1 MPRRRKDWGPSP
13 TGGSVNLGMDLEDS
27 MVYGLTYVLLPG
39 IYHRLRGLV
48 MICHSYKIS
57 RCQDDFQSSGLSI
70 KPSYLTAEQE
80 KKFTFGDNYWSPG
93 PHNKPEEQKTLSDG
107 KNHAAWKTMIPI
119 RPKSKSSM
127 EHPVD
132 GAGLISY
139 LTNSW
144 LTPLMIQG
152 FQKRLN
158 EHTVP
163 PLSIYDSSEKNSERL
178 RYLWEEEVA
187 RYGYEKAS
195 VTRVLFRFQRTRF
208 CFDILASIFFSIMSV
223 LGPVLLVP
231 KILENSIDVSKNLS
245 YSIGLCFALFFTEC
259 LKSFSLCACWT
270 INHRTGARLRT
281 AACSLAFEKLMEF
294 RSLTHISVGETIS
307 FFTSDINH
315 LFEGACFGP
324 LIIITLATIVTA
336 SASTYVTLGP
346 TAFLGIVCY
355 LLTFPLQAVLTKII
369 VRLQNKTA
377 EVSDK
382 RIRITTEI
390 LTCIKLIKMYSWE
403 KPFSA
408 IIKALRNKEQKLSEK
423 CGFLQSLN
431 TSVLFVAPT
440 VATVVMFLVHTGL
453 KLELTTSVAFTAVA
467 TLSTLKLSVFFV
479 PFSIKGFTN
488 SESAAQRLKK
498 FFLKECPAFY
508 VQELKGSA
516 ALVFDNATLSWE
528 WNDSGICNGAMEMN
542 GKGDCADKP
551 AVVSSQVKNQRLS
564 QLGEKKTNLGPV
576 LHNINIVVP
585 KGKILGICGNTGS
598 GKSCLLSA
606 ILGEMNLHSGSVGV
620 NGSLAYVPQQPWIF
634 SGTVRSNILMGEK
647 YDQARYHHVIHSCS
661 LKRDLEILPYGDMS
675 EIGERGLN
683 LSGGQRQRISL
694 ARAVYADRDIYL
706 LDDPLSAV
714 DAHVGKHIFEECIK
728 KALSGK
734 TMVLVTHQL
743 QYLEFC
749 DYIILL
755 KDGKI
760 SESGT
765 HDELLQKKG
774 QYAQLIQKICGET
787 AQNVTDGAK
796 NIGEKTEVDLYSQEG
811 FFNENPVLET
821 QLTEKE
827 EMEEGSLSWKVYHYY
842 IQGAGGY
849 IITFL
854 TFFIMMVN
862 VSLTTFS
869 FWWLSHWLHQGSG
882 ASNSTRINGTK
893 YMGPGSLLD
902 NPQFH
907 IYQIVYGVSA
917 LALIF
922 TGVMSSGFFTRTTRK
937 SATVLHNTLFMKIL
951 HCPMSFFD
959 TTPNG
964 RFLNCFSG
972 DLNELDQM
980 LPMVA
985 EEFLLLLFVVVS
997 ILIIVV
1003 ILSPYFLI
1011 VGSIVGIIF
1020 LILFQAFKKTI
1031 NVIKRL
1037 ENYSRSPLYSH
1048 IITSLNGLS
1057 SIHVY
1062 GTANDY
1068 IQEFR
1073 RLTDNHCNYVF
1084 LFLSTTRWTSLRLEL
1099 LTNLITLAVALFVVL
1114 SPSSISYSYK
1124 AMAISYV
1131 LQLATNFQACAR
1143 LGSETEARFTSAE
1156 RILQYMKL
1164 SVPESS
1170 LHIKGV
1176 SCPPDW
1182 PQQGQ
1187 IVFKDYQMKYRD
1199 NTPIV
1204 LNDINLTFYS
1214 QEVVGI
1220 VGRTGS
1226 GKSSLAVALFR
1237 LVEPAAGSI
1246 FIDNIDICSLGLED
1260 LRSKLS
1266 IIPQDPV
1273 LLSGTIRFNLDPFE
1287 SYTDEQIWQALERT
1301 CLTKTIS
1308 KLPEKL
1314 LAEVVENGGN
1324 FSVGEKQL
1332 LCIAR
1337 ALLRNSKIIL
1347 IDEATA
1353 SIDVDTDA
1361 LIQHTIREAFHG
1373 CTVLIIAH
1381 RITTVL
1387 DCDRILVMDNG
1398 KVLEYDKPE
1407 VLQQRPNS
1415 AFSAL
1420 LAAAHKNIKLEQ

>member
-13 TGGSVNLGMDLEDS
+13 TGGSVNLGMDMEDS
-27 MVYGLTYVLLPG
+27 MVYGLTY
-39 IYHRLRGLV
+39 
-48 MICHSYKIS
+48 
-57 RCQDDFQSSGLSI
+57 
-70 KPSYLTAEQE
+70 
-80 KKFTFGDNYWSPG
+80 KKFTLGDSYWSPG
-93 PHNKPEEQKTLSDG
+93 PHNKPEGPKALSDG
-107 KNHAAWKTMIPI
+107 KYHAAWKTMIPI
-119 RPKSKSSM
+119 RPKSKSSTA
-127 EHPVD
+127 HPVD
-132 GAGLISY
+132 HAGLFSY

-152 FQKRLN
+152 FRKHLN

-163 PLSIYDSSEKNSERL
+163 SLSVYDTSEKNSKRL
-178 RYLWEEEVA
+178 RKLWEEEVA
-187 RYGYEKAS
+187 RHGYENAS
-195 VTRVLFRFQRTRF
+195 VTRVLFKFQRTRF
-208 CFDILASIFFSIMSV
+208 CIDVLASIFFSIMSV

-231 KILENSIDVSKNLS
+231 KILENSVAVSRNLS
-245 YSIGLCFALFFTEC
+245 YSIGLCFALFFCEC
-259 LKSFSLCACWT
+259 LKSFGLCASWI
-270 INHRTGARLRT
+270 INQRTGTRLRT

-294 RSLTHISVGETIS
+294 RSLTRISVGEAIS
-307 FFTSDINH
+307 FFASDANH
-315 LFEGACFGP
+315 LFEGACFSP
-324 LIIITLATIVTA
+324 LIIITLSTVVAA
-336 SASTYVTLGP
+336 SVSTYITLGP
-346 TAFLGIVCY
+346 TALVGIACY
-355 LLTFPLQAVLTKII
+355 LLIFPLQAFLTKTI
-369 VRLQNKTA
+369 VRLHHRTS

-382 RIRITTEI
+382 RIRTTSEV

-408 IIKALRNKEQKLSEK
+408 IIKALRDKEQKLLEK

-431 TSVLFVAPT
+431 TAILFIAPT
-440 VATVVMFLVHTGL
+440 VATVVMFLVHTAL

-467 TLSTLKLSVFFV
+467 TLNSLRLSVFFV

-488 SESAAQRLKK
+488 SQSAAQRLKK

-508 VQELKGSA
+508 VQELKGSDS
-516 ALVFDNATLSWE
+516 LVLDNATLSWE
-528 WNDSGICNGAMEMN
+528 WDNGGICNGALEMN
-542 GKGDCADKP
+542 GNGDCPEKP
-551 AVVSSQVKNQRLS
+551 AVGSSQGKNQSPRRLS
-564 QLGEKKTNLGPV
+564 QLGERKTSLGPV
-576 LHNINIVVP
+576 LHNISIVVP
-585 KGKILGICGNTGS
+585 KGKILGVCGNTGS

-620 NGSLAYVPQQPWIF
+620 NGSLAYVPQQAWIF
-634 SGTVRSNILMGEK
+634 SGTVRSNILMGGK
-647 YDQARYHHVIHSCS
+647 YDQARYHQVIHSCS
-661 LKRDLEILPYGDMS
+661 LTRDLEILPYGDMT

-683 LSGGQRQRISL
+683 LSGGQKQRISL
-694 ARAVYADRDIYL
+694 ARAVYANCEIYL

-714 DAHVGKHIFEECIK
+714 DAHVGKQIFEECIK
-728 KALSGK
+728 KALKGK
-734 TMVLVTHQL
+734 TMILVTHQL

-749 DYIILL
+749 DQIILL

-765 HDELLQKKG
+765 HGELLQKKG

-787 AQNVTDGAK
+787 VQNATNGAK
-796 NIGEKTEVDLYSQEG
+796 NTEEMTQVEISKEG
-811 FFNENPVLET
+811 FFNENSVLET

-827 EMEEGSLSWKVYHYY
+827 EMEEGSLSWKVYHHY

-854 TFFIMMVN
+854 TFLLMMVN
-862 VSLTTFS
+862 VGLTTFS
-869 FWWLSHWLHQGSG
+869 FWWLSHWLNQGPG
-882 ASNSTRINGTK
+882 ANNSSKINGTEQ
-893 YMGPGSLLD
+893 MGPGSLLD
-902 NPQFH
+902 NPQMPF
-907 IYQIVYGVSA
+907 YQLVYGVSA
-917 LALIF
+917 LTLIF
-922 TGVMSSGFFTRTTRK
+922 TGVISSVFFTKTTRRA
-937 SATVLHNTLFMKIL
+937 STTLHNNLFMKIL

-959 TTPNG
+959 TTPDG

-972 DLNELDQM
+972 DLNELDQI
-980 LPMVA
+980 LPLIA
-985 EEFLLLLFVVVS
+985 EEFLLLFFIVVS
-997 ILIIVV
+997 ILIIVI

-1011 VGSIVGIIF
+1011 VGSIIGVIF

-1037 ENYSRSPLYSH
+1037 ENYSRSPFFSH
-1048 IITSLNGLS
+1048 VLTSLQGLS

-1062 GTANDY
+1062 GRTNDY

-1073 RLTDNHCNYVF
+1073 RLTDNHCNYVL
-1084 LFLSTTRWTSLRLEL
+1084 LFVSATRWISLRLEL
-1099 LTNLITLAVALFVVL
+1099 LTNLMTLAVALFVVL
-1114 SPSSISYSYK
+1114 SPSSVTYSYK
-1124 AMAISYV
+1124 ALVMSYV
-1131 LQLATNFQACAR
+1131 LQLAANFQACAR

-1164 SVPESS
+1164 SVPESP
-1170 LHIKGV
+1170 LHISGV
-1176 SCPPDW
+1176 SCPPGW

-1187 IVFKDYQMKYRD
+1187 ITFKDYQMKYRN

-1204 LNDINLTFYS
+1204 LNDINLTFHS

-1266 IIPQDPV
+1266 VIPQDPV

-1287 SYTDEQIWQALERT
+1287 NFTDEQIWQALERT

-1324 FSVGEKQL
+1324 FSVGERQL

-1337 ALLRNSKIIL
+1337 AILRNSKIIL

-1398 KVLEYDKPE
+1398 RVLEYDKPE
-1407 VLQQRPNS
+1407 VLQQRPDS

-1420 LAAAHKNIKLEQ
+1420 LAAAQKA

>member
-1 MPRRRKDWGPSP
+1 MPRRRKEWGPNP
-13 TGGSVNLGMDLEDS
+13 TSGSVNLGMDLEDN
-27 MVYGLTYVLLPG
+27 MVYGLTY
-39 IYHRLRGLV
+39 
-48 MICHSYKIS
+48 
-57 RCQDDFQSSGLSI
+57 
-70 KPSYLTAEQE
+70 

-93 PHNKPEEQKTLSDG
+93 PHNKPEGQKALSDG
-107 KNHAAWKTMIPI
+107 KYHAWKTMIPI

-127 EHPVD
+127 AHPVD
-132 GAGLISY
+132 DAGLISY

-152 FQKRLN
+152 FQERLN

-163 PLSIYDSSEKNSERL
+163 PLSIHDSSEKNSKRL

-208 CFDILASIFFSIMSV
+208 CFDVLASIFFSIMSV

-259 LKSFSLCACWT
+259 LKSLGLCACWT

-324 LIIITLATIVTA
+324 LITITLATIVAA

-355 LLTFPLQAVLTKII
+355 LLIFPLQAVLTKII
-369 VRLQNKTA
+369 VRLQHKTA

-408 IIKALRNKEQKLSEK
+408 IIKALRSKEQKLSEK

-431 TSVLFVAPT
+431 TSVLFIAPT
-440 VATVVMFLVHTGL
+440 VATVVMFLAHTGL

-467 TLSTLKLSVFFV
+467 TLNTLRLSVFFV
-479 PFSIKGFTN
+479 PFSTKGFTN

-551 AVVSSQVKNQRLS
+551 VMVSSQVKNQRLS
-564 QLGEKKTNLGPV
+564 QLGERKTSLGPV

-620 NGSLAYVPQQPWIF
+620 NGSLAYVPQQAWIF

-647 YDQARYHHVIHSCS
+647 YDQARYHQVIYSCS
-661 LKRDLEILPYGDMS
+661 LKRDLEILPYGDMT

-787 AQNVTDGAK
+787 VQNATDGAK
-796 NIGEKTEVDLYSQEG
+796 NIAEKTEVDLYSQEG

-869 FWWLSHWLHQGSG
+869 FWWLSHWLHRGSG

-902 NPQFH
+902 NPQIH

-922 TGVMSSGFFTRTTRK
+922 TGVMSSDFFTRTTRK
-937 SATVLHNTLFMKIL
+937 AATVLHNTLFMKIL

-985 EEFLLLLFVVVS
+985 EEFLLLFFVVVS
-997 ILIIVV
+997 ILIIVI

-1084 LFLSTTRWTSLRLEL
+1084 LFVSTTRWISLRLEL

-1124 AMAISYV
+1124 AMAMSYV
-1131 LQLATNFQACAR
+1131 LQLAANFQACAR

-1176 SCPPDW
+1176 SCPPGW

-1246 FIDNIDICSLGLED
+1246 YIDNVDICSLGLED

-1324 FSVGEKQL
+1324 FSVGERQL

-1387 DCDRILVMDNG
+1387 DCDRILVLDNG

>member
-1 MPRRRKDWGPSP
+1 MPKRKKAWGPKL

-27 MVYGLTYVLLPG
+27 MVYGLTY
-39 IYHRLRGLV
+39 
-48 MICHSYKIS
+48 
-57 RCQDDFQSSGLSI
+57 
-70 KPSYLTAEQE
+70 
-80 KKFTFGDNYWSPG
+80 KKFTLGDSYWNPG
-93 PHNKPEEQKTLSDG
+93 PANKPEGQKALSEG
-107 KNHAAWKTMIPI
+107 KYHAAWRTMIPI
-119 RPKSKSSM
+119 RPKSKFSTV
-127 EHPVD
+127 HPVD
-132 GAGLISY
+132 NAGLFSY
-139 LTNSW
+139 LTISW
-144 LTPLMIQG
+144 LTPLMILG
-152 FQKRLN
+152 FWKGLN
-158 EHTVP
+158 EHTIP
-163 PLSIYDSSEKNSERL
+163 TLSVYDNSEKNSKRL
-178 RYLWEEEVA
+178 RKLWEEEVA

-195 VTRVLFRFQRTRF
+195 VTHVLFKFQRTRF

-231 KILENSIDVSKNLS
+231 KILENGADTSNSLFS
-245 YSIGLCFALFFTEC
+245 SIGLCFALFFTEC
-259 LKSFSLCACWT
+259 LKSFGLCSCWI
-270 INHRTGARLRT
+270 INQRTGTRLKI
-281 AACSLAFEKLMEF
+281 AASSLAFEKLMEF
-294 RSLTHISVGETIS
+294 RSLTHISVGEAIS
-307 FFTSDINH
+307 FFASDVNH

-324 LIIITLATIVTA
+324 LIFITFATVIAA
-336 SASTYVTLGP
+336 SVSTYIILGP
-346 TAFLGIVCY
+346 TAFIGITCY
-355 LLTFPLQAVLTKII
+355 LLIFPLQAFLTKII
-369 VRLQNKTA
+369 VKLQHQIA
-377 EVSDK
+377 EISDR
-382 RIRITTEI
+382 RIRTTSEV

-403 KPFSA
+403 KSFST
-408 IIKALRNKEQKLSEK
+408 IIKALRSKEQKLLEK

-431 TSVLFVAPT
+431 SAILFIAPT
-440 VATVVMFLVHTGL
+440 LATVVMFLVHTAL
-453 KLELTTSVAFTAVA
+453 NLELNTSVAFTAVA
-467 TLSTLKLSVFFV
+467 TLNSLRLSVFFV

-488 SESAAQRLKK
+488 SQSAAKRMKK

-508 VQELKGSA
+508 VQELEGSA
-516 ALVFDNATLSWE
+516 ALVLDNATLSWE
-528 WNDSGICNGAMEMN
+528 WNSSGICNGTIEMN
-542 GKGDCADKP
+542 GDGDFPDKP
-551 AVVSSQVKNQRLS
+551 AVGSYQGKNQPTWKLS
-564 QLGEKKTNLGPV
+564 PSEKRKLSLGPV
-576 LHNINIVVP
+576 LHNISIVVP
-585 KGKILGICGNTGS
+585 KGKILGVCGNTGS

-606 ILGEMNLHSGSVGV
+606 ILGEMNLLAGTVGV
-620 NGSLAYVPQQPWIF
+620 NGSLAYVPQQAWIF
-634 SGTVRSNILMGEK
+634 SGTVQSNILMGEK
-647 YDQARYHHVIHSCS
+647 YDKARYHQVIHCCS
-661 LKRDLEILPYGDMS
+661 LKRDLEILPFGDMT
-675 EIGERGLN
+675 EIGEQGLN
-683 LSGGQRQRISL
+683 LSGGQKQRISL
-694 ARAVYADRDIYL
+694 ARAVYANREIYL

-714 DAHVGKHIFEECIK
+714 DIHVGKQIFEECIK

-749 DYIILL
+749 DQILLL

-760 SESGT
+760 CESGT

-774 QYAQLIQKICGET
+774 QYAQLIQKICGE
-787 AQNVTDGAK
+787 AVQNATDGAK
-796 NIGEKTEVDLYSQEG
+796 NTTEKTQVDLYSQEE
-811 FFNENPVLET
+811 FFNENSVLET

-827 EMEEGSLSWKVYHYY
+827 KMEEGSLSWKVYHHY

-849 IITFL
+849 IVAFL
-854 TFFIMMVN
+854 NFLFMMVN

-882 ASNSTRINGTK
+882 ASKSSKINGTQQ
-893 YMGPGSLLD
+893 MGSGNLLD
-902 NPQFH
+902 NPQMPF
-907 IYQIVYGVSA
+907 YQIVYGVSA

-922 TGVMSSGFFTRTTRK
+922 TGVISSGLFTKTTRK
-937 SATVLHNTLFMKIL
+937 ASTALHNNLFMKIL

-959 TTPNG
+959 TTPDG

-972 DLNELDQM
+972 DLNELDQI
-980 LPMVA
+980 LPLIS
-985 EEFLLLLFVVVS
+985 EEFLLLFFMVLS
-997 ILIIVV
+997 ILIIVI
-1003 ILSPYFLI
+1003 ILSPYFLL
-1011 VGSIVGIIF
+1011 VGSIIGVF
-1020 LILFQAFKKTI
+1020 TFILFQAFKKTI

-1037 ENYSRSPLYSH
+1037 ENYSRSPFFSH
-1048 IITSLNGLS
+1048 ILTSLHGLS

-1062 GTANDY
+1062 GKNNDY

-1084 LFLSTTRWTSLRLEL
+1084 LFVSATRWISLRIEL
-1099 LTNLITLAVALFVVL
+1099 LTNLMTLAVSLFVVL
-1114 SPSSISYSYK
+1114 SPSSITYSYK
-1124 AMAISYV
+1124 AMVMSYV
-1131 LQLATNFQACAR
+1131 LQLAANFQACAR
-1143 LGSETEARFTSAE
+1143 LASETEARFTSAE

-1164 SVPESS
+1164 SVPESP

-1176 SCPPDW
+1176 TCPPGW

-1187 IVFKDYQMKYRD
+1187 IIFRDYQMKYRD

-1204 LNDINLTFYS
+1204 LNDINLTFHS

-1287 SYTDEQIWQALERT
+1287 HYTDEQIWQALERT
-1301 CLTKTIS
+1301 CLTKAIS

-1314 LAEVVENGGN
+1314 LAQVVGNGGN
-1324 FSVGEKQL
+1324 FSIGERQL

-1398 KVLEYDKPE
+1398 RVLEYDKPE
-1407 VLQQRPNS
+1407 ILQKRPDS
-1415 AFSAL
+1415 AFSGL
-1420 LAAAHKNIKLEQ
+1420 LAAAHKT